1 MDNKEVDM
9 LNGNLFKKIIVFAIP
24 VMLSSILQLL
34 FNACDLMVV
43 GKFSGDDSLAAVGS
57 TTSLISLIINLFIGF
72 SVGANVSVA
81 NSIGKKDEEKCEKLV
96 HTSILFSFIVGV
108 IVTIFGVI
116 ASRFCLEKMDTPSE
130 IIDKAN
136 TYLTIYFF
144 GSIFNLVYNFG
155 ASILRA
161 IGETRKP
168 LIYLFIAGLTNV
180 ILNLLLVIVFK
191 MDVAGVAIA
200 TVISQIISSILVIR
214 CLIKT
219 KGYIH
224 LNIKKLK
231 IDKSSLKEII
241 LIGLPAGIEYSLFAI
256 SNISIQKAVNSFKST
271 AIVAGNSASNNIGNF
286 IYSSMN
292 CFDQACL
299 TFTSQN
305 YGAKKIKNCKK
316 VLLYSLLLVT
326 LIGISVGGIAVLL
339 GKPLLGL
346 YTDGEESIKYGL
358 IRLTQL
364 GLTYFTCGIADVL
377 IGGIRGLGHSITP
390 MIVSIL
396 GICVLRIVWIHT
408 VFVSNHTLQTLYVSY
423 PLSWVVT
430 SIIHLVCYIIIYKK
444 IINMDALEKNII
456 KIKRI

>member
-1 MDNKEVDM
+1 
-9 LNGNLFKKIIVFAIP
+9 
-24 VMLSSILQLL
+24 MLSSILQLL
-34 FNACDLMVV
+34 FNACDLIVV
-43 GKFSGDDSLAAVGS
+43 GKFAGDDSLGAVGS
-57 TTSLISLIINLFIGF
+57 TTSLVSLIVNLFIGF
-72 SVGANVSVA
+72 SVGANVAVA
-81 NSIGKKDEEKCEKLV
+81 KSIGKKDKERCQKLV
-96 HTSILFSFIVGV
+96 HTSILFSFIIGI
-108 IVTIFGVI
+108 IVTLFGCF
-116 ASRFCLEKMDTPSE
+116 ASRFCLEKMDTPLE

-136 TYLTIYFF
+136 TYLTIYFL
-144 GSIFNLVYNFG
+144 GSIFNLLYNFG

-168 LIYLFIAGLTNV
+168 LIYLFIAGATNA
-180 ILNLLLVIVFK
+180 ILNLILVIVFK

-200 TVISQIISSILVIR
+200 TVISHIISAVLVIK

-219 KGYIH
+219 PGYIH
-224 LNIKKLK
+224 LDIKSLK
-231 IDKSSLKEII
+231 IDGSSLKEII
-241 LIGLPAGIEYSLFAI
+241 LIGLPAGIQNSLFAI

-271 AIVAGNSASNNIGNF
+271 AVVAGNSASSNIGNF

-292 CFDQACL
+292 SFYQACL

-326 LIGISVGGIAVLL
+326 IVGMVLGGVAVLF

-346 YTDGEESIKYGL
+346 YTNGSESIKYGF
-358 IRLTQL
+358 IRLTII

-377 IGGIRGLGHSITP
+377 VGGLRGLGYSITP
-390 MIVSIL
+390 MVVSIL

-408 VFVSNHTLQTLYVSY
+408 VFASNHTLQTLYVSY

-430 SIIHLVCYIIIYKK
+430 SCIHLICYIIIYKK
-444 IINMDALEKNII
+444 IKNKCERKLEIE
-456 KIKRI
+456 

>member
-1 MDNKEVDM
+1 MNSKEIDM

-43 GKFSGDDSLAAVGS
+43 GKFAGDDSLAAVGS
-57 TTSLISLIINLFIGF
+57 TTSLVSLIVNLFIGF
-72 SVGANVSVA
+72 SVGANVAVA
-81 NSIGKKDEEKCEKLV
+81 NSIGKKDEGKCEKLV
-96 HTSILFSFIVGV
+96 HTSILFSFIIGV

-136 TYLTIYFF
+136 IYLTIYFA

-168 LIYLFIAGLTNV
+168 LIYLFIAGV
-180 ILNLLLVIVFK
+180 INALLNLFLVIVCK

-214 CLIKT
+214 CLIIT

-224 LNIKKLK
+224 LDIKKIK
-231 IDKSSLKEII
+231 IDMSSLKEII
-241 LIGLPAGIEYSLFAI
+241 LIGLPAGIQNSLFAI
-256 SNISIQKAVNSFKST
+256 SNISIQKAINSFEST
-271 AIVAGNSASNNIGNF
+271 TIVAGNSASSNIGNF

-292 CFDQACL
+292 SFYQACL

-316 VLLYSLLLVT
+316 VLLSSLLLVT
-326 LIGISVGGIAVLL
+326 TAGIIIGGIAVLL
-339 GKPLLGL
+339 GKPLLSL
-346 YTDGEESIKYGL
+346 YTNGEESIKYGM
-358 IRLTQL
+358 IRLTII

-377 IGGIRGLGHSITP
+377 VGGLRGLGYSITP

-396 GICVLRIVWIHT
+396 GICALRIVWIHT
-408 VFVSNHTLQTLYVSY
+408 VFASNHTLQTLYVSY
-423 PLSWVVT
+423 PLSWIVT
-430 SIIHLVCYIIIYKK
+430 SFIHLICYVIIYKK
-444 IINMDALEKNII
+444 IKNKCLKQIEI
-456 KIKRI
+456 E

>member
-1 MDNKEVDM
+1 MNNKEVDM
-9 LNGNLFKKIIVFAIP
+9 LNGNFMKKIIVFAIP

-34 FNACDLMVV
+34 FNACDLIVV
-43 GKFSGDDSLAAVGS
+43 GKFAGDDSLAAVGS
-57 TTSLISLIINLFIGF
+57 TTSLVSLIVNLFIGF
-72 SVGANVSVA
+72 SVGANVVIA
-81 NSIGKKDEEKCEKLV
+81 RSIGKKDKEKCEKVV
-96 HTSILFSFIVGV
+96 HTSILFSLLIGV
-108 IVTIFGVI
+108 VVTLFGVL

-130 IIDKAN
+130 IIGKAS
-136 TYLTIYFF
+136 TYLSIYFL

-168 LIYLFIAGLTNV
+168 LIYLFIAGVTNAL
-180 ILNLLLVIVFK
+180 LNLFLVIVCK

-200 TVISQIISSILVIR
+200 TVISQVISAVLVIR
-214 CLIKT
+214 CLMKT
-219 KGYIH
+219 EGYIH
-224 LNIKKLK
+224 LNIRKLK
-231 IDKSSLKEII
+231 IDKKSLGEIV
-241 LIGLPAGIEYSLFAI
+241 LIGLPAGIQNSLFAI

-271 AIVAGNSASNNIGNF
+271 AVVAGNSASSNIGNF

-292 CFDQACL
+292 SFYQACL

-316 VLLYSLLLVT
+316 VLLSSLLLVT
-326 LIGISVGGIAVLL
+326 LVGIAVGGIAVIF

-346 YTDGEESIKYGL
+346 YTNGSDSIEYGL
-358 IRLTQL
+358 IRLTII
-364 GLTYFTCGIADVL
+364 GLTYFTCGIVDVL
-377 IGGIRGLGHSITP
+377 VGGLRGLGYSITP

-408 VFVSNHTLQTLYVSY
+408 VFKANHTLQVLYISY

-430 SIIHLVCYIIIYKK
+430 SLIHMICYICIYNKLKNK
-444 IINMDALEKNII
+444 INKDLQQDIAIE
-456 KIKRI
+456 